1 MIHTMST
8 CLLNELCTGLWFL
21 TFDKVIKCVGLE
33 LDYVFEYFQHNMTCK
48 KSTNTK
54 YYAYIKILK
63 LTMKLDKITPNDYIK
78 KKIKLKY
85 QNLKMKI
92 N

>member
-1 MIHTMST
+1 M
-8 CLLNELCTGLWFL
+8 
-21 TFDKVIKCVGLE
+21 K
-33 LDYVFEYFQHNMTCK
+33 CK

-63 LTMKLDKITPNDYIK
+63 LTMKLDKITPNDYIQK
-78 KKIKLKY
+78 NKVKIPKFK
-85 QNLKMKI
+85 NE

>member
-1 MIHTMST
+1 
-8 CLLNELCTGLWFL
+8 
-21 TFDKVIKCVGLE
+21 
-33 LDYVFEYFQHNMTCK
+33 MTCK

>member
-1 MIHTMST
+1 M
-8 CLLNELCTGLWFL
+8 
-21 TFDKVIKCVGLE
+21 K
-33 LDYVFEYFQHNMTCK
+33 CK

-78 KKIKLKY
+78 KNKVKIPKFK
-85 QNLKMKI
+85 NE

>member
-1 MIHTMST
+1 M
-8 CLLNELCTGLWFL
+8 
-21 TFDKVIKCVGLE
+21 K
-33 LDYVFEYFQHNMTCK
+33 CK

-78 KKIKLKY
+78 KIKLKY

>member
-1 MIHTMST
+1 
-8 CLLNELCTGLWFL
+8 
-21 TFDKVIKCVGLE
+21 
-33 LDYVFEYFQHNMTCK
+33 MTCK
-48 KSTNTK
+48 KSTNAK

-63 LTMKLDKITPNDYIK
+63 LTMKLDKITLNDYIK
-78 KKIKLKY
+78 KIKIKLKY